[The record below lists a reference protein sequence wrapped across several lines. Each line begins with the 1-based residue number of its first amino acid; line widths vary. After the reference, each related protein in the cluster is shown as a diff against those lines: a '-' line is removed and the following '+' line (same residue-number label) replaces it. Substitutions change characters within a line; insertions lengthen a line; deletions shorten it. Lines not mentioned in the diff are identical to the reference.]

1 MYNIIV
7 ILELH
12 RLQFEDFLSL
22 KYNMNLK
29 HTIHKFIKL
38 VTSRIVFFL
47 KKLLRLF
54 NLFIRRKPDSIK
66 LQQLRS
72 ELIEEAKLDSTY
84 LILIISSCIIAT
96 LGLLSNSV
104 AVIIGAMI
112 IAPLMLPIRSLAFGA
127 LEGDIVLFRR
137 GLISVLVGTLL
148 AVMLSCFL
156 GYLAGISTFGSEI
169 LARSKPNLLDIG
181 IAIAAGG
188 ISGYAKVQPKISGT
202 LAGTAIAV
210 ALMPPLCV
218 IGLGLSHS
226 NWLLSLGSLLLY
238 LTNLLGIALSC
249 MVTFSIVGYAPFNQ
263 ARRALILAGI
273 LTSFLL
279 IPLGIS
285 FVDLVKQNRLET
297 SLRQALLKRTITFQ
311 RVELIKTETNWLA
324 NPPEVRLTVRSREVI
339 TPKQVQFLEEF
350 VERSMGQ
357 PFLLIFEVSQVQEI
371 RRDSITTPNQIP

>member
-1 MYNIIV
+1 MDI
-7 ILELH
+7 
-12 RLQFEDFLSL
+12 
-22 KYNMNLK
+22 KY
-29 HTIHKFIKL
+29 TIHNFIKL
-38 VTSRIVFFL
+38 VIRRVFFFL
-47 KKLLRLF
+47 KKLFRLF
-54 NLFIRRKPDSIK
+54 NRFIKRKPDSIK
-66 LQQLRS
+66 LQQLRL
-72 ELIEEAKLDSTY
+72 ELTEEAKLDSTY

-137 GLISVLVGTLL
+137 GIISVLIGTLL
-148 AVMLSCFL
+148 AVVLSYCV

-181 IAIAAGG
+181 IAIVAGG
-188 ISGYAKVQPKISGT
+188 ISGYAKVQPKVSGT

-218 IGLGLSHS
+218 IGLGLSHN

-238 LTNLLGIALSC
+238 LTNLLGIAFSC
-249 MVTFSIVGYAPFNQ
+249 MITFSIVGYAPFSQ
-263 ARRALILAGI
+263 ARRALILAGV

-311 RVELIKTETNWLA
+311 KVELIKTETNWLT

-339 TPKQVQFLEEF
+339 TPKQVQLLEEF
-350 VERSMGQ
+350 VEMSMGQ
-357 PFLLIFEVSQVQEI
+357 PFSLIFEVSQVQEI
-371 RRDSITTPNQIP
+371 RRDSITVPNQIP